1 MNNINKFSK
10 RQQICGTKPYSF
22 TLADSGYGEPYEIQ
36 KPKKRGLK
44 TLEVLNEK

>member
-10 RQQICGTKPYSF
+10 RQYICGTKPYSF
-22 TLADSGYGEPYEIQ
+22 TLADSGYGKPCEIQ